1 MNLSEWR
8 ALKAE
13 GEEAQLPSGLVVR
26 VKRVGLVDLAEQG
39 KIPQTLQPQIDEI
52 GQIAQDAKK
61 GKSPGLDQV
70 GRFTDVLEIVCRA
83 CLVGPEGLDVG
94 ELDFTDKMAIFTWAN
109 EAAVGLKTFRVQQAE
124 PLGVG
129 RNGTAVRAAA

>member
-1 MNLSEWR
+1 MNLAEWR

-52 GQIAQDAKK
+52 SQIAQETKK

-70 GRFTDVLEIVCRA
+70 GRFTDVLDVVCRA
-83 CLVGPEGLDVG
+83 CLVGPDGLDVG

-109 EAAVGLKTFRVQQAE
+109 EAAVGLKMFRGQQVE
-124 PLGVG
+124 SVGVG
-129 RNGTAVRAAA
+129 RNGAAVRAAA